1 MFALYCLMEEEE
13 EGEEVFTLITK
24 NMNYSLSLFF
34 FFNTSY
40 LLELLSVKVVRKSR
54 QNQEHC
60 ILICCAYTQ
69 HKHYFYLRRKRKQLV
84 GCELPYS

>member
-69 HKHYFYLRRKRKQLV
+69 HKHYFLSQKETQAV
-84 GCELPYS
+84 GGL